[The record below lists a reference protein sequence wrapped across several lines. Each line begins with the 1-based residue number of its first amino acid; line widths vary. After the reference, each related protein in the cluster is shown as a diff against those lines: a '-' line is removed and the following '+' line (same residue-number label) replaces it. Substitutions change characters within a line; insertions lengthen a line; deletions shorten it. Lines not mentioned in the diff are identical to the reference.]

1 MSPHSNSVTFCIL
14 RTSSM
19 HIGIFLASFNTKQA
33 GNTDE
38 FVPVNG
44 AYDGVLQNISYQL
57 EINH

>member
-14 RTSSM
+14 RTSSIHM
-19 HIGIFLASFNTKQA
+19 GIFLASFNTKQA

-44 AYDGVLQNISYQL
+44 A
-57 EINH
+57 